1 MSSAAVPFVWTGDE
15 PALSRPIVEI
25 CRDSFTLL
33 TTDEAAIEDLSL
45 PPGDKLNKDF
55 CATMSAIQFN
65 FHKVSDDVAVPVSFT
80 RTCLEGGKILAFVD
94 LYYADREILNAPE
107 VIDARI
113 LHECTHAIRHVL
125 IMLSDK
131 TGVEDDRLL
140 TPTPEKEPRTMRYAA
155 ASAEIPLY
163 KLDKPEFHSGYYVE
177 HRLRGGIWVH
187 LDGYILDSEGKAVQ
201 LNAGGVIFKVVHKR
215 ESRRATIG
223 KHGGM
228 FTFVRLQGYDRA
240 GRPGDIYH
248 YGDRSTC
255 TDYEAA
261 CNATA

>member
-1 MSSAAVPFVWTGDE
+1 MYTGDE

-25 CRDSFTLL
+25 CRDSFALL

-55 CATMSAIQFN
+55 RAIMSAIKFN
-65 FHKVSDDVAVPVSFT
+65 FRKVSDDVVVPVTYT
-80 RTCLEGGKILAFVD
+80 RPCPEGGEILAFVD
-94 LYYADREILNAPE
+94 LYYADCEILNAPE

-131 TGVEDDRLL
+131 TGVEENRLL

-163 KLDKPEFHSGYYVE
+163 KLDKPAFHSGYYVE
-177 HRLRGGIWVH
+177 HRLRGGIWVR

-201 LNAGGVIFKVVHKR
+201 LDAGGMIFKVVYKR

-228 FTFVRLQGYDRA
+228 FTFVRLQGYDQA
-240 GRPGDIYH
+240 GRPGDFYH
-248 YGDRSTC
+248 YGDRSIR
-255 TDYEAA
+255 TDDETE